1 MEVPL
6 EAFKDILMVSSDA
19 YEVGEVTD
27 IRYDPFE
34 WNVVGLK
41 MKTKRSSVKLAAG
54 SGKNTLLILP
64 EKFTM
69 NDVILLSQPIERLKD
84 SVVPDNNN
92 ISSLSSLV
100 SMKVVTKDNALVGT
114 VTTVMIDPD
123 NWKVLSIVVRLDKVA
138 IEAMNMKKGLFAKL
152 NAEIGT
158 DQILSSAD
166 MVHLKEPMDGV
177 RSNMTILE

>member
-6 EAFKDILMVSSDA
+6 EMFKDIQMISSDA
-19 YEVGEVTD
+19 YDVGEVTD

-41 MKTKRSSVKLAAG
+41 IKTKRSSAKLAAG
-54 SGKNTLLILP
+54 TSKTTLLILP
-64 EKFTM
+64 EKFVM
-69 NDVILLSQPIERLKD
+69 NDVILLSQPIEGLKD
-84 SVVPDNNN
+84 SVVPDNSN

-123 NWKVLSIVVRLDKVA
+123 NWKVLSIVVRLDKAA
-138 IEAMNMKKGLFAKL
+138 IEAMNMKKGFFSKL
-152 NAEIGT
+152 NAEIGV

-166 MVHLKEPMDGV
+166 MVHLKEPMNSV
-177 RSNMTILE
+177 RQSMTILE